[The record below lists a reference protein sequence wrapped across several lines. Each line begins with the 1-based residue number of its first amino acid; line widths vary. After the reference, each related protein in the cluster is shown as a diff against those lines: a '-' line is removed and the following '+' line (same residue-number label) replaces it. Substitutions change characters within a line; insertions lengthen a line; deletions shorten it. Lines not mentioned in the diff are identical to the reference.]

1 MLHGQPRRDI
11 MRLHLCACYTQS
23 AADKYGAGFRMKS
36 SSAESDNLTGEYVGL
51 FFSLDAPDDAERQIA
66 ERIQVRRANFWER
79 IL

>member
-1 MLHGQPRRDI
+1 

-23 AADKYGAGFRMKS
+23 AADEYGAGFRMKS
-36 SSAESDNLTGEYVGL
+36 SSAESENAVDEYIGI

-66 ERIQVRRANFWER
+66 ERIQVRRAHFWER

>member
-1 MLHGQPRRDI
+1 
-11 MRLHLCACYTQS
+11 
-23 AADKYGAGFRMKS
+23 MKS

-79 IL
+79 II

>member
-1 MLHGQPRRDI
+1 

-23 AADKYGAGFRMKS
+23 AADEYGAGFRMKS
-36 SSAESDNLTGEYVGL
+36 SSAESENVAGEYIGI